1 MVDEM
6 RQALEAARATWGE
19 RGEVRID
26 SGLAY
31 GDGDPVRVL
40 VRKRGHRYDLTDDGA
55 AVRKAGVR
63 GWLPVAEAVVAD
75 YWMNVNRGGVVCVGA
90 VEGRDLASL
99 AARIAETSLAVYQEL
114 LEADAD

>member
-6 RQALEAARATWGE
+6 REALEGARASWGE
-19 RGEVRID
+19 NGEVTLD

-31 GDGDPVRVL
+31 RDGDPVRVL
-40 VRKRGHRYDLTDDGA
+40 VRKRGHRYNITDDGA
-55 AVRKAGVR
+55 AVRNANVR

-75 YWMNVNRGGVVCVGA
+75 YWMNINRGGVVSVGA
-90 VEGRDLASL
+90 VEGRDLAPL

-114 LEADAD
+114 LETRD

>member
-31 GDGDPVRVL
+31 GDGDPVRGL
-40 VRKRGHRYDLTDDGA
+40 RRLSGY
-55 AVRKAGVR
+55 
-63 GWLPVAEAVVAD
+63 
-75 YWMNVNRGGVVCVGA
+75 
-90 VEGRDLASL
+90 
-99 AARIAETSLAVYQEL
+99 ARTQT
-114 LEADAD
+114 